1 MAVTDA
7 YATAAEY
14 RASIGKTDVADDDEI
29 KDDLKAISR
38 YIEGKLGRFFN
49 SDAEDVS
56 RTYTCPATSD
66 TLRVDDLPADPTSI
80 EIDTNTDGTFD
91 ETLDSDDYE
100 LLPVNADKGPEP
112 RPYTRIRLTKWGDYG
127 AIYKGQR
134 VKVTGKFGW
143 PSVPE
148 AVKRATIHL
157 TAILRLETPR
167 ATRRIPELGEAIE
180 ASPDAQ
186 HIIRQLTDNYRR
198 IRYV

>member
-1 MAVTDA
+1 MAIDSA
-7 YATAAEY
+7 YATAEQY
-14 RASIGKTDVADDDEI
+14 RAAIDRTDTSDDDEI
-29 KDDLKAISR
+29 LLDLKAISR
-38 YIEGKLGRFFN
+38 YIEGKLQRFFN
-49 SDAEDVS
+49 KDAEDVS
-56 RTYTCPATSD
+56 RIYTCPKTSD
-66 TLRVDDLPADPTSI
+66 TLRIDDLSELTSI
-80 EIDTNTDGTFD
+80 EIDTNIDGTYNV
-91 ETLDSDDYE
+91 TLDSDDYE
-100 LLPVNADKGPEP
+100 LLPVNANLGPEP
-112 RPYTRIRLTKWGDYG
+112 RPYTQIWLTDWGDYS
-127 AIYKGQR
+127 AFYKGQR
-134 VKVTGKFGW
+134 IKVTGKFGW